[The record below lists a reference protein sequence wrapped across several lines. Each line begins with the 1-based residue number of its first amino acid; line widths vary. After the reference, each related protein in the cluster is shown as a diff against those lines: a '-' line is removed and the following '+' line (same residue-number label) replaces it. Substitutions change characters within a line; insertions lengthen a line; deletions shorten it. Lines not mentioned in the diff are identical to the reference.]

1 MFNFSVILFIDVM
14 KCSFGNLEIVFRH
27 ETNLRNMIKTILE
40 VKKLLVVQETATMFC
55 SKSVD
60 PSSEQIF

>member
-14 KCSFGNLEIVFRH
+14 KFSFGNLEIVFRH

-40 VKKLLVVQETATMFC
+40 VKKLLVVQETATMFFRN
-55 SKSVD
+55 
-60 PSSEQIF
+60 Q